1 MVFESVHTV
10 GCSHEYANPS
20 GHSMFSSSVGLFI
33 FLDFMGTRNRN
44 IKWFSV
50 LSSIFAFTGIMGFA
64 RIYQGLHTVDQVLY
78 GWCLGFWF
86 ALFFHFCIREWLID
100 HVDNRIG

>member
-1 MVFESVHTV
+1 
-10 GCSHEYANPS
+10 
-20 GHSMFSSSVGLFI
+20 
-33 FLDFMGTRNRN
+33 MGTRNRN
-44 IKWFSV
+44 IKWFAV

-100 HVDNRIG
+100 HVDNRIGEMSRNYKTWVNLSVIVMLFLAG